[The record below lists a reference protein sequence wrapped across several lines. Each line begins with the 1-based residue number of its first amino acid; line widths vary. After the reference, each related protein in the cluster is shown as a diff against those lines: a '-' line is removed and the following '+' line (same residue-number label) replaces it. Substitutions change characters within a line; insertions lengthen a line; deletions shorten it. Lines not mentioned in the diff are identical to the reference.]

1 MSGVTIGGAAGVGG
15 AVGGSTALANV
26 PPATGDPGTVV
37 HVAQGALAF
46 TGFAVG
52 LYLVVALSLIVV
64 GFFLTRFGAHKAKR
78 AKSIDPPS

>member
-1 MSGVTIGGAAGVGG
+1 MSAVTMGTAAGAGG
-15 AVGGSTALANV
+15 AVGGTAAL
-26 PPATGDPGTVV
+26 ATGDPGTVT

-64 GFFLTRFGAHKAKR
+64 GFALTRLGAHSAKR
-78 AKSIDPPS
+78 PKPIDRPS